1 MKLTALIACLI
12 AGNVYSFTLTSINRK
27 FLQRSRLNF
36 IDPHSVA
43 NDLSSVS
50 SLLPNGLDNLHLP
63 SMLTS
68 EEAASIYTKIDKTGF
83 IGFIATYIE
92 EIIDI
97 FRGVFMAAG
106 IKNAYGP
113 AIMLFTIIVRILT
126 IPLTTQQL
134 ASTAKIQKLTP
145 LQQKIQAKYA
155 NDEQTKSQLLAQLF
169 QAAKA
174 NPLAGCLP
182 ALIQLPVFIS
192 LYRALTNLVAEN
204 KLDEPFLWIPDLEGP
219 VYAKPPSESIQWIYS
234 VFSGQPVL
242 GWSDTLAFFS
252 LPVLLYIAQSI
263 STRVL
268 QPPRD
273 KSKPMTEQEQVSQN
287 LLVIIPFIAS
297 FFCLNAPASL
307 SLYWLTNSIS
317 ATIATVF
324 IKNTLPNEPFPPEVD
339 QIMAL
344 VDAGGP
350 NAGGRAASRRRDSE
364 LSDAQRLFDERPKPS
379 GFGRSVIDVEGGDVT
394 SPTATTDS
402 DNTAPAT
409 DNGNKVEDNDQE
421 SSSSKQDEESAAA
434 GGKKKGGKR
443 SKRRN

>member
-1 MKLTALIACLI
+1 MDRPSC
-12 AGNVYSFTLTSINRK
+12 SS
-27 FLQRSRLNF
+27 
-36 IDPHSVA
+36 
-43 NDLSSVS
+43 LSSVRK
-50 SLLPNGLDNLHLP
+50 LHFFFLKNR
-63 SMLTS
+63 
-68 EEAASIYTKIDKTGF
+68 IN
-83 IGFIATYIE
+83 
-92 EIIDI
+92 DI
-97 FRGVFMAAG
+97 SNNSFKF
-106 IKNAYGP
+106 
-113 AIMLFTIIVRILT
+113 IVRILT
-126 IPLTTQQL
+126 VPLTTQQL

-145 LQQKIQAKYA
+145 LQQKIQAKFA
-155 NDEQTKSQLLAQLF
+155 NDEQTKNQLLAQLF

-182 ALIQLPVFIS
+182 AIIQLPVFIS

-234 VFSGQPVL
+234 AFSGQPQL
-242 GWSDTLAFFS
+242 GWSDTLAFLS

-268 QPPRD
+268 QPARD
-273 KSKPMTEQEQVSQN
+273 PSKPMTEQEQVSQN
-287 LLVIIPFIAS
+287 LLIVIPFIAS
-297 FFCLNAPASL
+297 FFCINAPASL

-317 ATIATVF
+317 ATIATVL

-350 NAGGRAASRRRDSE
+350 NAPGAARRRAGSGE

-379 GFGRSVIDVEGGDVT
+379 GFGRSVIDVDADVT
-394 SPTATTDS
+394 STAAEGAAAASLQDADS
-402 DNTAPAT
+402 NKDEADDN
-409 DNGNKVEDNDQE
+409 VSQ
-421 SSSSKQDEESAAA
+421 SSKQGEESAS
-434 GGKKKGGKR
+434 GKKKGKR

>member
-1 MKLTALIACLI
+1 M
-12 AGNVYSFTLTSINRK
+12 
-27 FLQRSRLNF
+27 
-36 IDPHSVA
+36 
-43 NDLSSVS
+43 
-50 SLLPNGLDNLHLP
+50 
-63 SMLTS
+63 
-68 EEAASIYTKIDKTGF
+68 
-83 IGFIATYIE
+83 
-92 EIIDI
+92 
-97 FRGVFMAAG
+97 
-106 IKNAYGP
+106 
-113 AIMLFTIIVRILT
+113 RILT

-145 LQQKIQAKYA
+145 LQQKIQAKFA
-155 NDEQTKSQLLAQLF
+155 NDENTKNQLLAQLF

-182 ALIQLPVFIS
+182 AIIQLPVFIS

-234 VFSGQPVL
+234 AFSGNPVL

-263 STRVL
+263 STKVL
-268 QPPRD
+268 QPARD
-273 KSKPMTEQEQVSQN
+273 SSKPMTEQEQTSQT
-287 LLVIIPFIAS
+287 LLIIIPFIAS

-350 NAGGRAASRRRDSE
+350 NAAAAIRKRVGNND

-379 GFGRSVIDVEGGDVT
+379 GFGRSVIDVEGAAVT
-394 SPTATTDS
+394 STDGTTPAAT
-402 DNTAPAT
+402 
-409 DNGNKVEDNDQE
+409 GEDDKDEGDEKEGSTNA
-421 SSSSKQDEESAAA
+421 SSSKQDDES
-434 GGKKKGGKR
+434 GGKKKGKR